1 MKTID
6 INQMPF
12 KVLSSYICNIDHN
25 QRKILITTMN
35 GDVIEANLNDAVA
48 QKTVKAIRIN
58 TVVRIAARSNKALT
72 ILNTNEQTIMIG
84 GDNGIV
90 SSFDVATHELVDIWG
105 VG

>member
-1 MKTID
+1 MSKCFEGIAFATIAGHVHIWDQYLYKCMKTID

-12 KVLSSYICNIDHN
+12 KVLSSYICNVDHN

-72 ILNTNEQTIMIG
+72 ILNTNE
-84 GDNGIV
+84 
-90 SSFDVATHELVDIWG
+90 
-105 VG
+105 